1 MRLAGKVAV
10 VTGAGS
16 GIGRAIALSFAR
28 EGARVVVGE
37 ISPEAGTSTVAHIE
51 GEGGQALF
59 VPTDVSDMR
68 QIDGLFDRTLEAY
81 GRVDVLVNNA
91 YGSSTGTL
99 GGDGDLLEVDE
110 ETWDRVMGTTLKS
123 VFWSTRRGV
132 AEMVKTGGGSIV
144 NMSSVNGIFAYGL
157 VSYSTAKG
165 GIVALTRCASLQ
177 YAKQG
182 IRMNVVCPGTVA
194 TGSTNPLFDQVPG
207 LREKMDALYPRG
219 ALGQPEEVASM
230 ALYLAS
236 DESSFV
242 NGAVLVVDGGLTVGA
257 TEFSFVD
264 EMRSR
269 EAPPGSVQPAR

>member
-1 MRLAGKVAV
+1 MRLEGKVAV

-16 GIGRAIALSFAR
+16 GIGEAIALSFAR

-37 ISPEAGTSTVAHIE
+37 ISPEAGQRTVSCIE
-51 GEGGQALF
+51 SEGGQALF
-59 VPTDVSDMR
+59 VPTDVSDLR
-68 QIDGLFDRTLEAY
+68 QIDGLFDRTLETY

-91 YGSSTGTL
+91 YGSPTGTL

-123 VFWSTRRGV
+123 VFWATRRGV
-132 AEMVKTGGGSIV
+132 AEMVRTGGGSIV

-165 GIVALTRCASLQ
+165 GIVALTRCASVQ

-182 IRMNVVCPGTVA
+182 VRMNVICPGTVV
-194 TGSTNPLFDQVPG
+194 TGSTTPLFEQVPG
-207 LREKMDALYPRG
+207 LREKMDAMYPRG
-219 ALGQPEEVASM
+219 TMGQPEEVASM
-230 ALYLAS
+230 ALFLAA
-236 DESSFV
+236 DESAFV
-242 NGAVLVVDGGLTVGA
+242 NGAVFVVDGGLTVGP

-269 EAPPGSVQPAR
+269 DPSRGEADQT

>member
-1 MRLAGKVAV
+1 MRLEGKVAV

-16 GIGRAIALSFAR
+16 GIGQAIALSFAQ

-37 ISPEAGTSTVAHIE
+37 ISPEAGQSTVTRIE
-51 GEGGQALF
+51 SEGGQALF

-68 QIDGLFDRTLEAY
+68 QIDGLFDRTLTAY

-91 YGSSTGTL
+91 YGSATGTL
-99 GGDGDLLEVDE
+99 AGDGNLLEVAE

-123 VFWSTRRGV
+123 VFWATRRGV
-132 AEMVKTGGGSIV
+132 AEMVRTGGGSIV

-157 VSYSTAKG
+157 VAYSTAKG
-165 GIVALTRCASLQ
+165 GIVALTRCASVQ

-182 IRMNVVCPGTVA
+182 IRMNVICPGTVA
-194 TGSTNPLFDQVPG
+194 TGSTMPLFERIPG
-207 LREKMDALYPRG
+207 LREQMDAMYPRG
-219 ALGQPEEVASM
+219 TLGQPEEVASM

-242 NGAVLVVDGGLTVGA
+242 NGAVFVIDGGLTVGP

-264 EMRSR
+264 EMRSQDPSR
-269 EAPPGSVQPAR
+269 GKAHE